1 MEHPVDTGYPLI
13 CAEYNKSFPNVKK
26 MQTDINEW
34 MIKFDE
40 KAQTTDQPE
49 DGWMKVGKKKAQ
61 RITEEEQNEVKR
73 KNVKKRKK
81 NELVSTF

>member
-1 MEHPVDTGYPLI
+1 
-13 CAEYNKSFPNVKK
+13 